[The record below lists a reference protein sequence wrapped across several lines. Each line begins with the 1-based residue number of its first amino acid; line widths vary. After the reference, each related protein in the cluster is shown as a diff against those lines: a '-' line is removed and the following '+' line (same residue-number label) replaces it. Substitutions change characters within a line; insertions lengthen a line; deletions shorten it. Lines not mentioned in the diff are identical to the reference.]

1 MGSKRDCPLEVWT
14 HPDLEVRPSPVDGHG
29 LFATAAIDADV
40 IVLRLGGQ
48 LVSTS
53 ELHQLFADAPS
64 GHYVDTFAIGDDL
77 HIVLPTG
84 TVAHYGNHHC
94 DPTMWPIDTYQLATR
109 RAVSADE
116 ELTVDYGLISD
127 DPTFRMECT
136 CGAATCRGVITG
148 EDWQIPELRERYAGH
163 WPPGLQHRVDGAT

>member
-1 MGSKRDCPLEVWT
+1 MTARV
-14 HPDLEVRPSPVDGHG
+14 VRRRSHS
-29 LFATAAIDADV
+29 DAGVVV
-40 IVLRLGGQ
+40 IRLGGQ

-94 DPTMWPIDTYQLATR
+94 DPTMWPIDSYQLANCP

-127 DPTFRMECT
+127 DQTFRMEYMRRSDMSRRDHRRGLANCQNSAQT
-136 CGAATCRGVITG
+136 LHRALATRT
-148 EDWQIPELRERYAGH
+148 PTPL
-163 WPPGLQHRVDGAT
+163 VDGAS